1 MAFLKLKKYNFSKI
15 LLLLLMVILFYVF
28 YTNLKLLEGNSD
40 KAKKAL
46 KESDAEGKTEDA
58 ANEGYA
64 EMEEYL

>member
-15 LLLLLMVILFYVF
+15 LLLLLMVIIFYVF
-28 YTNLKLLEGNSD
+28 YTNLKLLEGNSN

-46 KESDAEGKTEDA
+46 KKSNAQGKTEDS

-64 EMEEYL
+64 KMEEYL